1 MSWSF
6 CGNLYASYTRKFP
19 QSGLPLSI
27 ISPLPRRHRT
37 ADTHSLRD
45 VAART
50 VDAAID
56 LALGRFRTAVVRR

>member
-1 MSWSF
+1 MLICFMSTSLTI
-6 CGNLYASYTRKFP
+6 CCDSE
-19 QSGLPLSI
+19 PLVREVYS
-27 ISPLPRRHRT
+27 T